1 MKLFKF
7 GGSVLATASSRES
20 LIKILK
26 QYENE
31 KIIVVCSAMGRNG
44 FPYATDTL
52 KNLIKNNN
60 LKDEENAILL
70 SSGEIIS
77 ALLFT
82 SECRNNQLNAT
93 YIDVYKLGILTD
105 DNYLNAHC
113 LSMDI
118 SYIEEMLE
126 KHQVL
131 VVSGFIGF
139 NEQKNIT
146 LLGKGGSDYTAI
158 IIAKYLHL
166 KEVYLLKD
174 VDGVYPSYPLIGKKM
189 MPFSLLNY
197 QEMMMLND
205 LGYGIIQKKAVALA
219 EEENIK
225 ICLRHY
231 LDLSQGT
238 DIVTNT
244 QEHECVG
251 FFIDKNDIYIASN
264 KPKEVYLTLEDA
276 LKKHHIFIKE
286 YRLND
291 KKLIIN
297 LPSAQVAVVRK
308 ILIEL
313 YFGAK

>member
-1 MKLFKF
+1 MKLFKL
-7 GGSVLATASSRES
+7 GGSILATAAEREN
-20 LIKILK
+20 IINVLK
-26 QYENE
+26 RYEDE

-52 KNLIKNNN
+52 KNLIKNNS
-60 LKDEENAILL
+60 LKEEENAILL

-82 SECRNNQLNAT
+82 SECRNYQLNAV
-93 YIDVYKLGILTD
+93 YIDIYKLGILTD
-105 DNYLNAHC
+105 DNYLDANC
-113 LSMDI
+113 LSMDV
-118 SYIEEMLE
+118 SYIEEML
-126 KHQVL
+126 KKYQVL

-139 NEQKNIT
+139 NQQKSIT

-174 VDGVYPSYPLIGKKM
+174 VNGIYPSYPLIGKKM
-189 MPFSLLNY
+189 MPFSSLNY
-197 QEMMMLND
+197 QEMIMLND

-219 EEENIK
+219 EKEKIK

-238 DIVTNT
+238 DVDINVK
-244 QEHECVG
+244 EHECVG
-251 FFIDKNDIYIASN
+251 FFIDKNDICIASN
-264 KPKEVYLTLEDA
+264 NPKKVYLTLEDT

-286 YRLND
+286 YQLND

-297 LPSAQVAVVRK
+297 LPSSQVSVVRK
-308 ILIEL
+308 LLIEL
-313 YFGAK
+313 YFDAK

>member
-7 GGSVLATASSRES
+7 GGSVLATASSREN

-26 QYENE
+26 QYGNE

-82 SECRNNQLNAT
+82 SECRNNQLNAK
-93 YIDVYKLGILTD
+93 YIDVYKLGILTND
-105 DNYLNAHC
+105 DYLDAHC

-118 SYIEEMLE
+118 SNLEDML
-126 KHQVL
+126 KKYQVL
-131 VVSGFIGF
+131 VVSGFIGI

-158 IIAKYLHL
+158 IIAKYLCL

-174 VDGVYPSYPLIGKKM
+174 VDGIYPSYPIIGKKM
-189 MPFSLLNY
+189 MPFSALNY
-197 QEMMMLND
+197 QEMKMLND

-219 EEENIK
+219 EKEKIK

-238 DIVTNT
+238 DIVANA

-264 KPKEVYLTLEDA
+264 KPKEVYSTLEET
-276 LKKHHIFIKE
+276 LKRHHIFIKE
-286 YRLND
+286 YCLND
-291 KKLIIN
+291 KELMIN
-297 LPSAQVAVVRK
+297 LPSSQVAVVRK

-313 YFGAK
+313 YFDTK